1 MFNFFRIRLNRY
13 KNKKRFPGSLILSN
27 VYIDSNSSI
36 NKNSKLFQNVTVIN
50 SIIGNGT
57 YLQSNTNCYY
67 SDIGKYCSIG
77 SNVTIGLASH
87 LTNTIST
94 SPIFYDCSQSLPFF
108 LTKRTLDS
116 KLLIPKTVIE
126 HDVWIGQGA
135 MIKAGVTIG
144 MGSVIGA
151 GAVVVKDV
159 KPYSI
164 VGGVPAKHIK
174 YRFDEKVRNLLI
186 DSQWWK
192 LDEEI
197 LEELNE
203 YFDNPLEFTE
213 KVKKINN
220 D

>member
-36 NKNSKLFQNVTVIN
+36 NKNSKLFQNITVIN

-94 SPIFYDCSQSLPFF
+94 SPIFYDCSQPLPFF

-126 HDVWIGQGA
+126 HDVWIGQSA

-144 MGSVIGA
+144 IGSVIGA

-186 DSQWWK
+186 DSQWWN